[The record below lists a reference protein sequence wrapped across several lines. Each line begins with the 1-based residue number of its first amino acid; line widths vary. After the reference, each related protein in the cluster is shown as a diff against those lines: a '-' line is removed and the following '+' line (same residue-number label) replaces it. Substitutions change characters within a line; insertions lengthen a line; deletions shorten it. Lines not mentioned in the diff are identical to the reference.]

1 MPSIKRILL
10 EGYLKLFNDVADVTF
25 FLLMLLIEKL
35 CIGV

>member
-1 MPSIKRILL
+1 MPSIKIILL

-25 FLLMLLIEKL
+25 FLMLLIEKL